1 MQFERKKNPP
11 LFLVLGDKE
20 SAIGGDPTL
29 NLMNKKEKKKK
40 KGGAEGGWCWGLKL
54 QCKVKKINEILK
66 RRDYILP
73 KIIMQKS

>member
-29 NLMNKKEKKKK
+29 NLMNQKEKKKKK
-40 KGGAEGGWCWGLKL
+40 KGGAEGRGVLRIKFT
-54 QCKVKKINEILK
+54 
-66 RRDYILP
+66 
-73 KIIMQKS
+73 M

>member
-29 NLMNKKEKKKK
+29 NLMNQKEKK
-40 KGGAEGGWCWGLKL
+40 KGGAEGRGVLRI
-54 QCKVKKINEILK
+54 KVT
-66 RRDYILP
+66 
-73 KIIMQKS
+73 M

>member
-29 NLMNKKEKKKK
+29 NLMNQKEKKK
-40 KGGAEGGWCWGLKL
+40 KGGAEGRGVLRI
-54 QCKVKKINEILK
+54 KVT
-66 RRDYILP
+66 
-73 KIIMQKS
+73 M

>member
-29 NLMNKKEKKKK
+29 NLMNKKEKKKE
-40 KGGAEGGWCWGLKL
+40 GRGEGGVVREGGVLRI
-54 QCKVKKINEILK
+54 KVT
-66 RRDYILP
+66 
-73 KIIMQKS
+73 M